1 MKKMVVALV
10 VSTSLI
16 GLAACSSDNST
27 VVESKAGNI
36 TKEDFYDS
44 LKDKSGK
51 DVLKE
56 MTTIKVLEDKYDV
69 SDKEVKKELD
79 NIKEQLGD
87 NYKAALEQ
95 QGIEEDELKE
105 DLRLNLLQEKALT
118 EDIKVSD
125 KEIKKQYDR
134 MKKEIEARHI
144 LVDDKKTAEKVK
156 KKLDNG
162 EDFKKLAKEYS
173 TDEGTKDEGGKLDYF
188 TVGTMDPDFENAAF
202 KLKKDEISDPV
213 QSQNGF
219 HIIQVL
225 NTRENKDVGSL
236 KEEKPQIK
244 RELATQKVDP
254 NEAQEKLDKLLD
266 DAKIKVKDKDL
277 EDIFEKDDTPAMPMQ

>member
-1 MKKMVVALV
+1 CVDMNIYVFFFESRRRHTRSKRDWSSDV
-10 VSTSLI
+10 
-16 GLAACSSDNST
+16 CSSD
-27 VVESKAGNI
+27 
-36 TKEDFYDS
+36 
-44 LKDKSGK
+44 
-51 DVLKE
+51 
-56 MTTIKVLEDKYDV
+56 
-69 SDKEVKKELD
+69 
-79 NIKEQLGD
+79 
-87 NYKAALEQ
+87 
-95 QGIEEDELKE
+95 
-105 DLRLNLLQEKALT
+105 
-118 EDIKVSD
+118 
-125 KEIKKQYDR
+125 
-134 MKKEIEARHI
+134 
-144 LVDDKKTAEKVK
+144 
-156 KKLDNG
+156 
-162 EDFKKLAKEYS
+162 
-173 TDEGTKDEGGKLDYF
+173 LDYF

-202 KLKKDEISDPV
+202 KLKKGEISDPV

>member
-1 MKKMVVALV
+1 M
-10 VSTSLI
+10 
-16 GLAACSSDNST
+16 
-27 VVESKAGNI
+27 
-36 TKEDFYDS
+36 
-44 LKDKSGK
+44 
-51 DVLKE
+51 
-56 MTTIKVLEDKYDV
+56 
-69 SDKEVKKELD
+69 
-79 NIKEQLGD
+79 
-87 NYKAALEQ
+87 
-95 QGIEEDELKE
+95 
-105 DLRLNLLQEKALT
+105 LQEKALT